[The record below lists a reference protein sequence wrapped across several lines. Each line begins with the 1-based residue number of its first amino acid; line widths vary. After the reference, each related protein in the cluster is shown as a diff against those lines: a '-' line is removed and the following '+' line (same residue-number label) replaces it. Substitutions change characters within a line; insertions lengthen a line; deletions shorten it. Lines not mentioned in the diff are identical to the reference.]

1 MANNLWEQSSIGADC
16 ERCGIDAPFF
26 IPAYRTDMMAL
37 RFQVPYYL
45 VNANGGGLPVGSNVR
60 LKIVDQTGTTT
71 LCDLG
76 PLNGGKFV
84 WTRYNDST
92 TKKAEYQFYF
102 PIGMANELGQTYS
115 HKYVDV
121 NEGQYLEISGSGT
134 DADGGFTYGV
144 DATPAI
150 FQEIK
155 AGRLVFPFITP
166 GIGLSVTL
174 DGVAVSAPNVYSSI
188 TQCPHENYDCWR
200 VMLSIN
206 FSISGVTKEFYTKPF
221 KIERGC
227 DSALRITGQYP
238 GGTTDCNG
246 YVHQGI
252 MTPAIG
258 DLNRLFIR
266 IPADLNRG
274 ANKVKKTYN
283 NKCFSIKGE
292 RIPIYQLNSE
302 PMPEWMVDEVE
313 NIMLA
318 KDTQY
323 DNLPLMLTDTDS
335 IFSTQDAPGFQYQNI
350 DISLQSCKCLTIY
363 SC

>member
-16 ERCGIDAPFF
+16 ERCGIDEPFF

-45 VNANGGGLPVGSNVR
+45 VNANGGGLPVGASIR
-60 LKIVDQTGTTT
+60 LSIVDQTGVTQ

-76 PLNGGKFV
+76 NAASGRFM
-84 WTRYNDST
+84 WSRYNDPT
-92 TKKAEYQFYF
+92 EKKAEYQLYF
-102 PIGMANELGQTYS
+102 PIPMANEIGQVFT

-134 DADGGFTYGV
+134 DADGGFVYGV

-155 AGRLVFPFITP
+155 TGRLVFPFTTTP
-166 GIGLSVTL
+166 IGLTVTL
-174 DGVAVSAPNVYSSI
+174 DGVGVPTPNVYS
-188 TQCPHENYDCWR
+188 TLTNCAHENYNCWR
-200 VMLSIN
+200 VKLTIT
-206 FSISGVTKEFYTKPF
+206 FSISGVTKEYYTKPF

-227 DSALRITGQYP
+227 DTTLRITGQYP
-238 GGTTDCNG
+238 TGTTDCNG
-246 YVHQGI
+246 YVHNGI
-252 MTPAIG
+252 MNPNIA

-266 IPADLNRG
+266 IPADLSRG

-292 RIPIYQLNSE
+292 RIPMYQLNSE

-318 KDTQY
+318 KETQY

-335 IFSTQDAPGFQYQNI
+335 IFSTADAPGFLYQNI
-350 DISLQSCKCLTIY
+350 DISLQACKCLTIY